1 MDDWTDQD
9 LVRAAQDGDV
19 RAFEELVKRHESFIV
34 ASILRVVRN
43 RSTAED
49 LAQESFFRAWRS
61 LGSFRGDSQFRTWVY
76 RIGTNLSLNHVSR
89 SREQPIEDIPEVQR
103 NDSTTGSAL
112 DSAMEKAWHEAVRSL
127 PAELRRPY
135 VLREFEDKPY
145 EAIALELGVPLNT
158 VRTRIH
164 RARRQISDD
173 LKEWK

>member
-9 LVRAAQDGDV
+9 LVRGAQDGDI
-19 RAFEELVKRHESFIV
+19 RAFEELVRRHESFIV

-61 LGSFRGDSQFRTWVY
+61 LASFRGDSQFRTWVY
-76 RIGTNLSLNHVSR
+76 RIATNLSLNHVSR
-89 SREQPIEDIPEVQR
+89 SREQPVEDIPELGR
-103 NDSTTGSAL
+103 TDSTTGSAV
-112 DSAMEKAWHEAVRSL
+112 DSAMEIAWHHAARSL
-127 PAELRRPY
+127 PDELRRPY
-135 VLREFEDKPY
+135 SLREFEDKSY
-145 EAIALELGVPLNT
+145 EDIALELGIPLNT

-164 RARRQISDD
+164 RARKQISDE